1 MRRGQEPR
9 APPECPGLSAHR
21 EPCSPSPA
29 RCHETKA
36 RLGLGARGLDHRRPG
51 REGLSLSAFTNS
63 GPEMQLHTAFR
74 DVKAKCKWLSV
85 NTVPTAPRMSQ
96 SPGTPT
102 INPAAPVA
110 GSPASYPLGRTE
122 LPRCPRL
129 RRSKVDRHRE
139 ELNFQPLSQAT
150 YRSAFPEDRLLA
162 PPAPSETIRPQSPLT
177 VDPLDNSQRH
187 LIRRL
192 LSEQLPSQWPSGT
205 LSCAQRM
212 LMASSL

>member
-1 MRRGQEPR
+1 MKPRPDWVWVPEASITAGQGVRG
-9 APPECPGLSAHR
+9 
-21 EPCSPSPA
+21 
-29 RCHETKA
+29 
-36 RLGLGARGLDHRRPG
+36 
-51 REGLSLSAFTNS
+51 SLSRRSQTLVLRCS
-63 GPEMQLHTAFR
+63 CTAFP
-74 DVKAKCKWLSV
+74 DVKAKYKWLSV

>member
-1 MRRGQEPR
+1 M
-9 APPECPGLSAHR
+9 
-21 EPCSPSPA
+21 
-29 RCHETKA
+29 
-36 RLGLGARGLDHRRPG
+36 
-51 REGLSLSAFTNS
+51 
-63 GPEMQLHTAFR
+63 
-74 DVKAKCKWLSV
+74 
-85 NTVPTAPRMSQ
+85 
-96 SPGTPT
+96 
-102 INPAAPVA
+102 
-110 GSPASYPLGRTE
+110 
-122 LPRCPRL
+122 
-129 RRSKVDRHRE
+129 DRHRE

-162 PPAPSETIRPQSPLT
+162 PPTPSETIRPQSPLT